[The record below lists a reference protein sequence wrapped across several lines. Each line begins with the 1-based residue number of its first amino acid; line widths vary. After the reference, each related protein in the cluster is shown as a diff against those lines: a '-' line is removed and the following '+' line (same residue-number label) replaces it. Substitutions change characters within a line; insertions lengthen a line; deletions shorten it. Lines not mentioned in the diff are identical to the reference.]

1 MGSWERFDETWL
13 PDEKDFYS
21 KLNLE
26 DISDEDYTQAQK
38 FFKELKLKNLGDC
51 HDLDV
56 QSDILLLVGVF
67 ENFRNKCIEIYE
79 IDPAHFFVCPRI
91 AMDSLFKKTGEK
103 SELLTDID
111 LLLMVEKVIGGGICH
126 PIHRYAEANNRYL
139 KYYNEEVE
147 SSYLKYLY
155 ANNLYGWAMSRK
167 LLVNGVKWVEELSQ
181 FNEDFITNYYEDSN
195 CLIFIV
201 IYHFNQKERKSK
213 NVISLLVKYITKK
226 TMSFI

>member
-1 MGSWERFDETWL
+1 M
-13 PDEKDFYS
+13 
-21 KLNLE
+21 KL
-26 DISDEDYTQAQK
+26 
-38 FFKELKLKNLGDC
+38 
-51 HDLDV
+51 
-56 QSDILLLVGVF
+56 ILLIFLSAP
-67 ENFRNKCIEIYE
+67 ELQWTACLKR
-79 IDPAHFFVCPRI
+79 P
-91 AMDSLFKKTGEK
+91 EK
-103 SELLTDID
+103 NQNRLTDIA